1 MILCAA
7 RRILAVLIKIS
18 RHEILH
24 SRILREISCF
34 EILHFEIRCR
44 KKPRLFFKIYRRKKR
59 SRRLK
64 KFHSLSLKFSLN
76 LIPNPRAAVKFG
88 PHAAMKFNPR
98 AAAKFSALIYTPS
111 PQDLRSPAQTDR
123 FCNAQIRKAARSSSL
138 ASLDPSAKI
147 SRNRA

>member
-7 RRILAVLIKIS
+7 RGILVVLIKIL

-34 EILHFEIRCR
+34 EILHFEILRR
-44 KKPRLFFKIYRRKKR
+44 KKPLLFFKIYRRKKR

-76 LIPNPRAAVKFG
+76 LILNSRAAVKFD
-88 PHAAMKFNPR
+88 PHAAMKFNPPV
-98 AAAKFSALIYTPS
+98 AAKFNALIYTPS

-123 FCNAQIRKAARSSSL
+123 FCSAQIRKAARSSSL
-138 ASLDPSAKI
+138 ASLYPSAKTV
-147 SRNRA
+147 RNRA